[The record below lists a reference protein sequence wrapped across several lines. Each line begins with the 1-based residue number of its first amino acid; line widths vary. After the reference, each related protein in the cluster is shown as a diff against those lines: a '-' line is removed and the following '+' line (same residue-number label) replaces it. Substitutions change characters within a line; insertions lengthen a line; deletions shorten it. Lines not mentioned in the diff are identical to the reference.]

1 MFLSGDLVGSPV
13 GSVCK
18 VLPPRDLA
26 IEWRAKLW
34 FSWRCPKTLQLFLNL
49 QINHTASAR
58 IMPSIKEGKF
68 IVVILKFKN
77 PKWVEE

>member
-1 MFLSGDLVGSPV
+1 MHKAVYEVGSCHEVSETVGGYKSRKMFLSGDLVGSPV

-34 FSWRCPKTLQLFLNL
+34 F
-49 QINHTASAR
+49 
-58 IMPSIKEGKF
+58 
-68 IVVILKFKN
+68 
-77 PKWVEE
+77 